1 MKKSLKLLIA
11 SSALVLAG
19 TLLAGCEEKVPVSQI
34 HEHTFSENWE
44 ASDSTHWHK
53 ATCEHTDVMSNVEDH
68 KFGAWNTEKEPTQD
82 AEGLKSR
89 VCSVCQYRQTAAIAK
104 LDHTHSFSEDWQSDD
119 ENHWHV
125 ATCHTDVYSN
135 FEKHT
140 YGNWTIEV
148 EPTETIKGLERRECS
163 VCHHVQK
170 QEVDKTLHI
179 HTYASEWSTNETS
192 HWKAATCEHADSFK
206 DFGDHQFGEP
216 VVVPSTETVAGSKT
230 YTCGVCGYVKVE
242 TLPLAEHVHSWDSG
256 WSYDGAT
263 HWHAATCN
271 CEDANADNLRKD
283 VQDHDYDSWEIVTP
297 STETVQGTRQR
308 ACKVCDYVEVE
319 QLPLKEHEHTYSS
332 QWSKNATE
340 HWHAAT
346 CGHTDS
352 RKDVAEHTWGSW
364 VIDNQSNCTTQG
376 TKHRACSVCGYVE
389 NAPAELNTT
398 AHSYSSDWT
407 YNESTHWH
415 AATCGHAVKSGE
427 AAHVMNGTY
436 GGWTTPIK
444 CNTCGYVKQAAWKD
458 IDNEIPSDYFD
469 LKPASEYVFK
479 FTLHCDSQIRLA
491 FSGAAINAEN
501 VRVYLYNDATGGYFV
516 NTYIMSLTKT
526 TVYSNTVY
534 RYYASSGTHPA
545 GDYHVIIRNARTDG
559 FEKGLCI
566 TNYTYEYAKDSG
578 NSFNVTIDGQTS
590 AYKIYQYTALY
601 GVSDS
606 YYTIEN
612 ASGETVQIYRNITIS
627 RPTLT
632 GLGSFS
638 FVNAGGARRTYRL
651 PNYAYRSEDIAT
663 SPYYIDET
671 TDSYLCIG
679 VSVNRWEMFG
689 KDPYLKGLN
698 GNMSELE
705 AKLLAKYA
713 EYAVYFEE
721 YSWYYDSD
729 LDDIASPQWGTYC
742 PISDYWND
750 FSEYIGETTFE
761 STNKEYLYSKTEAG
775 YNIFAYKI
783 TNATTDD
790 YARFTYRNAT
800 SSTNYDFGGIVL
812 DADFN
817 QVRLGYTVSNG
828 MWFNPT
834 HNYNALDANQDR
846 WSIKPGETY
855 YFIFST
861 NKQIN
866 VTFQRA
872 YYKTILNAN
881 NEDVPED
888 KARYNIYNLFLG
900 QGSNNSTYW
909 YSSAASNSH
918 WDVASLDKE
927 IVGWGKTPGALEYK
941 LSDNFVPSEKKD
953 TDLYACWMDKTDMV
967 YSNQYGG
974 TFSSVSG
981 SLTELTFS
989 NYGIT
994 DSDLTIKVGDALSA
1008 YCTDGLSYSTK
1019 ELIVTNL
1026 YIAGSEVTEATRAS
1040 TLNKSFKMKFEGGSG
1055 VNIAQVIAITMK
1067 REFNITIHEW
1077 WNDDEYVDIVDKGD
1091 SFTLPKYEDMFD
1103 WSVFANDGDLKD
1115 DYFAGWEIMK
1125 RGGATIETVL
1135 DGATIIPTRDLYIE
1149 PIYETRA
1156 GSNVVALRHD
1166 IDFAEVGG
1174 VEYLK
1179 LQVLDPNLTITTA
1192 THFILKFS
1200 DGTEAEIGVTQIL
1213 NVNGVNLPDGAKT
1226 TDGEI
1231 LLNVFNLQTK
1241 KPDIQ
1246 RAVQIIAR

>member
-1 MKKSLKLLIA
+1 MKKSLKVLIA
-11 SSALVLAG
+11 SSAIMLGV
-19 TLLAGCEEKVPVSQI
+19 TLLAGCGNKEPMIPVASV

-44 ASDSTHWHK
+44 ASDSSHWHK
-53 ATCEHTDVMSNVEDH
+53 ATCEHTDLMSGVEDH
-68 KFGAWNTEKEPTQD
+68 KFGAWNVKTPATES
-82 AEGLKSR
+82 AEGLQSR
-89 VCSVCQYRQTAAIAK
+89 VCSVCGYEQKAAIAK
-104 LDHTHSFSEDWQSDD
+104 LAHQHVFSEEFEADD
-119 ENHWHV
+119 YNHWHK
-125 ATCHTDVYSN
+125 ASCHPEIVTGI
-135 FEKHT
+135 EEHT
-140 YGNWTIEV
+140 YEANWTIEV
-148 EPTETIKGLERRECS
+148 TPTETTKGLKSRKCT
-163 VCHHVQK
+163 VCQHVQK
-170 QEVDKTLHI
+170 VEIDMTQHA
-179 HTYASEWSTNETS
+179 HTYAAAWSTNAS
-192 HWKAATCEHADSFK
+192 AHWHAATCEHSDSM
-206 DFGDHQFGEP
+206 DAYGAHQFGQP
-216 VVVPSTETVAGSKT
+216 VVVPSTESKQGSET
-230 YTCGVCGYVKVE
+230 YTCSVCGYVKVVE
-242 TLPLAEHVHSWDSG
+242 LPLADHVHT
-256 WSYDGAT
+256 WSNAWNYDDAS
-263 HWHAATCN
+263 HWHAPTCE
-271 CEDANADNLRKD
+271 CEDANSEYLRKD
-283 VQDHDYDSWEIVTP
+283 VQNHSFGAWI
-297 STETVQGTRQR
+297 
-308 ACKVCDYVEVE
+308 
-319 QLPLKEHEHTYSS
+319 
-332 QWSKNATE
+332 
-340 HWHAAT
+340 
-346 CGHTDS
+346 
-352 RKDVAEHTWGSW
+352 
-364 VIDNQSNCTTQG
+364 IDDASNCTTQG
-376 TKHRACSVCGYVE
+376 TKHRVCNVCGYVE
-389 NAPAELNTT
+389 EAAAELNTS
-398 AHSYSSDWT
+398 AHSYSSAWT
-407 YNESTHWH
+407 YNEATHWH

-427 AAHVMNGTY
+427 AAHAMNGTY
-436 GGWTTPIK
+436 GGWSTPIK

-469 LKPASEYVFK
+469 LKPASECVFK

-501 VRVYLYNDATGGYFV
+501 VRVYIYNDATGGYFV
-516 NTYIMSLTKT
+516 NTYIMSLSKATIN
-526 TVYSNTVY
+526 STVY
-534 RYYASSGTHPA
+534 RYYASSGTNVA

-590 AYKIYQYTALY
+590 AYKIYQHIALY
-601 GVSDS
+601 GVDDS

-612 ASGETVQIYRNITIS
+612 ASGETVQIYRNISLS

-638 FVNAGGARRTYRL
+638 FVNAGGVRKTYRL

-663 SPYYIDET
+663 SPYYIDEST
-671 TDSYLCIG
+671 ETYLGIG
-679 VSVNRWEMFG
+679 VNVNKWEMFG

-721 YSWYYDSD
+721 YSWYYDNDLSD
-729 LDDIASPQWGTYC
+729 IVSPQWGTYC
-742 PISDYWND
+742 PIGDYWND

-790 YARFTYRNAT
+790 YARFTYKNAG

-817 QVRLGYTVSNG
+817 QVRLGYSVSNG
-828 MWFNPT
+828 MWFNPAHT
-834 HNYNALDANQDR
+834 YSALDAYQDR

-900 QGSNNSTYW
+900 QGSANTTSW
-909 YSSAASNSH
+909 YSSAASSSH
-918 WDVASLDKE
+918 WNVASLDKE

-941 LSDNFVPSEKKD
+941 FTDNFVPSEKKD

-974 TFSSVSG
+974 SFSSVSG

-989 NYGIT
+989 SYGIT

-1026 YIAGSEVTEATRAS
+1026 YIGGSEVTEATRAS

-1077 WNDDEYVDIVDKGD
+1077 WNDEEYSDSVDKGD
-1091 SFTLPKYEDMFD
+1091 SFTAPAFEEMFD
-1103 WSVFANDGDLKD
+1103 WDYLFNDD
-1115 DYFAGWEIMK
+1115 DGEINDTYFAGWSVCDRK
-1125 RGGATIETVL
+1125 GIELTTLL
-1135 DGATIIPTRDLYIE
+1135 DGATYTPDRDLFIE
-1149 PIYETRA
+1149 PLYEERA
-1156 GSNVVALRHD
+1156 NSKVVALRHD
-1166 IDFAEVGG
+1166 IGFETIGTT
-1174 VEYLK
+1174 EYLK
-1179 LQVLDPNLTITTA
+1179 LKVLDPNLTITTA
-1192 THFILKFS
+1192 THFVLVFS
-1200 DGTEAEIGVTQIL
+1200 DGLTAEIGVTQIL
-1213 NVNGVNLPDGAKT
+1213 NVNGVSLPDGAQT

-1231 LLNVFNLQTK
+1231 LLNVFNLETK
-1241 KPDIQ
+1241 KADIQ
-1246 RAVQIIAR
+1246 RAVQIRAA